1 MRHRPHPASP
11 CGRGRFCWIAV
22 ALGLLALPVEYR
34 GGAERPHAH
43 ATYQLWYDAAHGSVA
58 HHYRGE
64 DADGTGDHDAGAP
77 PALGTAA
84 EPDGADVPRLVG
96 STIGVVKMPLLVAA
110 ISLLVAPPAARSL
123 AVWPA
128 APTLIGRSPGTE
140 TPPPRP
146 LAAFA

>member
-1 MRHRPHPASP
+1 
-11 CGRGRFCWIAV
+11 V
-22 ALGLLALPVEYR
+22 VVLGLLALPVEYR

-58 HHYRGE
+58 HHHRWGAT
-64 DADGTGDHDAGAP
+64 DVAGDHVAEARP
-77 PALGTAA
+77 VSAA
-84 EPDGADVPRLVG
+84 VTEPDGADVPQLVG
-96 STIGVVKMPLLVAA
+96 STIGVVKVPLLVAA
-110 ISLLVAPPAARSL
+110 ISLLVAPPAVRSR